1 VLRGPL
7 SKRGLHA
14 LHAKAHAKRT
24 NKTRVRPGKTIWP
37 MILHQELGQKD
48 YISLLELKLL
58 LAAADV

>member
-1 VLRGPL
+1 
-7 SKRGLHA
+7 
-14 LHAKAHAKRT
+14 
-24 NKTRVRPGKTIWP
+24 